1 MEKMMVRGVRG
12 AISVE
17 ANSSEAIRNATRELL
32 EKIVE
37 INELNPEDIASAFFT
52 VTKDLNADFPASAA
66 RELGWTTVP
75 LLCATEI
82 DVPGS
87 PPYIIRV
94 LLHTNTNKSQQG
106 IKHVYLK
113 EAVKLRKDLDNIHS

>member
-1 MEKMMVRGVRG
+1 MKSMMVRGVRG

-17 ANSSEAIRNATRELL
+17 ANTSEAIRNATKELL
-32 EKIVE
+32 EKIVK

-66 RELGWTTVP
+66 RELGWTSVP

-82 DVPGS
+82 DIPGS
-87 PPYIIRV
+87 LPCIIRV
-94 LLHTNTNKSQQG
+94 LLHTNTTKSQQE

-113 EAVKLRKDLDNIHS
+113 EAVKLRKDLVNIHS